1 MVLFIWWPPFVCGN
15 PRYHDCD
22 DHSLQV
28 NPRCYKCGAITYC
41 LNIIFRLAII
51 AVAWILYLI
60 IILPGFSKD
69 SSTSTSTAYNNSTYK
84 STSNGKNI
92 DSQPTA
98 TEQEEITTDQMKLS
112 TVNNLTLKV
121 GKKDDSGTLKIKKA
135 PASNLKIDDIVLVSK
150 DPDIATINVTLTGD
164 SQIYYEIA
172 GVKAGKTEIYATT
185 KDGTV
190 TSAPVK
196 VNVIA
201 PIAVESLAIQ
211 NNKPE
216 LIKDDSTFLTLTILP
231 ENAEDPQITWTS
243 SDENVATVDQYGA
256 VSAVGDGT
264 ATITATAANGVQAS
278 TDITV
283 DTSKRLF
290 SVKVSS
296 TRQDNNN
303 IGSDWTH
310 MYTING
316 EQPADS
322 MLLKAGDTLSCY
334 ANITEED
341 TEPDIG
347 ENSTNYTI
355 TDEDLLNGFSVSMD
369 VYVSV
374 YCSPQNS

>member
-1 MVLFIWWPPFVCGN
+1 MGVSTDREFHPTI
-15 PRYHDCD
+15 
-22 DHSLQV
+22 S
-28 NPRCYKCGAITYC
+28 
-41 LNIIFRLAII
+41 
-51 AVAWILYLI
+51 LYLI